1 MSERQNR
8 ILAAGDSFIGIFSL
22 FKKEAN
28 IDINKLKGATAKG
41 LSKPLNENRLML
53 LELVSKQPNKYD
65 CCIFSFGQVDVN
77 HSFYYNVIGRKQDI
91 DIAAYYET
99 IADNYVDFI
108 MSLDIP
114 LTIVC
119 AVYPSPLA
127 TSEVPRELMTYNILG
142 SNDHCSQTFFVKTSK
157 LS

>member
-1 MSERQNR
+1 MSERQSR

-41 LSKPLNENRLML
+41 LSKPSNENRLML
-53 LELVSKQPNKYD
+53 IELASRQPKKYD

-77 HSFYYNVIGRKQDI
+77 HSFYYNVIGRKQELDI
-91 DIAAYYET
+91 FEYYEN

-142 SNDHCSQTFFVKTSK
+142 RSNRYSQIFYVKTNV
-157 LS
+157 